1 MEPAGGVTVSM
12 PGYATERFID
22 KLLDN
27 LKAVFFKNI
36 LGTMMNTIAQQTAT
50 WVVSGAKGKGPQWIT
65 NFNEFIDGYAK
76 GMVVDAAANII
87 KDTTGINICTFD
99 PTMTLNLALQV
110 PMFPEWKANTNTNC
124 DYKTLTNHWKDIGQ
138 KKLLNFNYSITAGSF
153 PQTTNKMSTQVS
165 VDETLQIFDS
175 ASLEAKRGTGYD
187 GFGNW
192 ITCTSRSK
200 GLTKV
205 ECEDKPTIQYAL
217 SQEAQWLTDNTS
229 KLSGWVQKITLNAGK
244 TDLVDLTDLEGSP
257 FRILPETISTIKAAI
272 KKKFEAATSEID
284 QNIKPY
290 KDCQNKNRE
299 EMLQSCQD
307 AVSQLGY
314 KFPPAATQA
323 TGNPAPFI
331 TAWEKDVQSKM
342 TYVVTTANSIKSGY
356 QYLNKQVDDNLKS
369 DLFESGAAYDSQLAH
384 GLFNPEANQ
393 YNTYKQMW
401 DTMSKQG
408 MSSYLQKQ
416 TDATINQGWKAATG
430 RIYDTF
436 VNTPASLLNAKASN
450 TLTKDDSA
458 YVYTKSIVADALGI
472 FLQTLWN
479 GYMQKLLAALTNT
492 KQDEETKKKLAVGIG
507 VNQPVAEQFNK
518 YAQKVISVEG
528 VQSYIEKLG
537 QPFTVNFTLQKLDL
551 LTDFQVQLT
560 GDAKPNIYDNVID
573 SKFAMAIN
581 DRMTIGEAIKPEV
594 ARIISGNK
602 FSWGETVEPST
613 YNLANIKKLRKARVV
628 PLGLEL
634 AAELARDCNFRKTYN
649 DGSTI
654 NYAKFED
661 ISDPPS
667 GNGSHFGYNNQNN
680 PYVTERLQN
689 CFFKPFIEGRIDY
702 IRTINENKMNE
713 VINATIGDVVN
724 DFDKR
729 GSGICGDADPEES
742 AFCNL
747 VDPNWILKLPVTKC
761 ASVSDQGQYGE
772 LIQTMQGGERYDRCA
787 DFSSCLEEDGKGSCS
802 PQEKYGFCV
811 KEKNVWQFGA
821 NSCESQY
828 NSCRT
833 YNLNTAAGQTQVSY
847 LKNTLSGSDICGSQN
862 YGCNFYLNTSGPAGI
877 WTDFTSYTKD
887 GQKVCEDN
895 KGIWQNG
902 ECLASRI
909 YLNHSVQ
916 SCDVDSAGC
925 NEFINYRDSNTNLMP
940 DSDFEYTP
948 ANNFPENWD
957 LLLKQEIGANKS
969 IASKDVCDT
978 FNTNQPGCKLGNNC
992 GYYKTCFNYNYDNQ
1006 SLCSSNKGIWYDNGI
1021 CQDGTTDPTVCSDA
1035 GLNWVNC
1042 LAANKE
1048 NAEQT
1053 DCVDNKGQ
1061 FVEYCLSSLLL
1072 YNLCENPKLPQAD
1085 CAANGGTWQEECQ
1098 KNGRVITTLANQA
1111 ECTAAGG
1118 AWENNECQK
1127 NGRVITTLAN
1137 KADCEVNN
1145 GTWLTYCVNAKKY
1158 TSSQGD
1164 CQNWQGNWRGF
1175 GPFSDFAKVT
1185 KNGQD
1190 RMSGMSKLEI
1200 DTSALGPGY
1209 EFILL
1214 NKTILPDNGV
1224 LTKAGDVYTATAY
1237 LKANQALANPITFN
1251 LIGGLNEINSAT
1263 ANLNEFYNQ
1272 FSSTLITSN
1281 PGTELEMRF
1290 YLPPQE
1296 GTAIVYLDSVAL
1308 NLNSLNQV
1316 RSYNFVCYIDPLG
1329 NCNAYKD
1336 YDLNDRLYFKKPP
1349 ADLDCHGYGPGDP
1362 PEVLVGDYTSD
1373 TCLSPSYWDS
1383 EGVFVPGK
1391 TDLCYKYAP
1400 DDPQCKNFLKVCQPA
1415 EVGCQLYTPANGD
1428 PAIPGVVS
1436 LTDYCPAECVGYQTY
1451 KQDPTIYDP
1460 EPDPLFN
1467 NFIPSTAAT
1476 CSLDEVGCAQ
1486 FTNLDEVAK
1495 GGEGIEYYS
1504 YLKQCIKPNLGLG
1517 EKTFFS
1523 WQGLEGRP
1531 QIIKYQ
1537 FQKDSVTGAPKTI
1550 DNSGDCR
1557 LTLGENDF
1565 NCVKFFDSDNK
1576 EYNRDIRKIVSVSDD
1591 CHPYRKTDSTQKICV
1606 DTNGR
1611 WQAGSCQ
1618 NATFITKDTC
1628 EPTFVWT
1635 EGSCLYDAIPSEGIS
1650 CPAEANDCRSYIGNQ
1665 GNDIY
1670 YQIFDTFDDNLPLD
1684 WYEGQVGIF
1693 NNNLMIANESLVL
1706 AGHSLAVP
1714 QSVTAGAIHKVT
1726 DISPGNL
1733 YTLSF
1738 WGKTSSSS
1746 SNIISVKFSTAPEGN
1761 SFAIVPSDNITIPK
1775 VKLTKDW
1782 RYFEL
1787 GPVYVDWTDVANNS
1801 LIFGDL
1807 GGEGGDTT
1815 STVYLDNINL
1825 KVVKDNIYVVK
1836 DSWTTPASC
1845 DQNFLGAEE
1854 KGAMLGCQAYTDTA
1868 NQTHNL
1874 KSFTSLCRDS
1884 TVGCQLLMDTKNS
1897 LNPYSQSFNQAND
1910 SSYDDYTVPKD
1921 ELMPLVLDN
1930 QKGCAEQV
1938 KGCQLMG
1945 QPVYDVNGKVS
1956 YQDIYLKNNPDQ
1968 YEAIMCNE
1976 ETLGCT
1982 KLINEAGGED
1992 YFKIDPTKLCQYVT
2006 QTVLGQSVTGW
2017 FKKNNTS
2024 QGCGA
2029 LPFDTATDCEK
2040 NDLFWSDKY
2049 QQCTFS
2055 LEKINDSDICQSQGG
2070 EWITPYQKEPKCL
2083 LSPFTIYQAQQANKY
2098 KGYVGE
2104 CEEQYNGC
2112 SEFVDINPNFIANG
2126 GFEFVQEGAL
2136 IPWTTSQFGIYNINK
2151 DFKEGNNSVQLIKT
2165 TDLNKGESNFGIS
2178 QTVPRLEKG
2187 RTYKID
2193 FYFKMPAEAK
2203 GVGDNC
2209 PLPEAAIGFNSLEP
2223 NVPKG
2228 PIYTFSAEKDW
2239 KKAEVL
2245 YTVPS
2250 DSCSDPSKL
2259 TEQECGTSYGATW
2272 TKYDD
2277 LQDFELTLYAP
2288 LSGTCSDP
2296 NYEDK
2301 TSCLTATEDWTDSA
2315 NCLDSYVL
2323 YDLVE
2328 VKDNTEDKYYVID
2341 NGTSID
2347 RGICNRVVNWD
2358 NGCIQFLNTGEDKLE
2373 TIKVNRDRNCEQW
2386 AVCSSHCS
2394 NSQYLTKSECEAI
2407 GSCSNSNPA
2416 HTSKTACES
2425 AGTCSNP
2432 TSTSKTACESAGTCS
2447 NPTSTSKT
2455 ACESAGIC
2463 SNTDYTSKTACESAG
2478 TCSNPA
2484 HTSKIDCSSPEIWTP
2499 ETWTP
2504 ETWTPETWT
2513 PYVWTNTY
2521 VWDDNICSATDLC
2534 TKEIVNEGGGTSCVS
2549 FAPKMDNVR
2558 YDLQKQ
2564 PLAVKRIA
2572 DFTHHYGYIYRFGGG
2587 ALSNLTK
2594 WRAGDYSGYTIPDLP
2609 PLEKEMDLGSL
2620 SFKKYYPKLNN
2631 IGTIEDRRF
2640 VNPICKIF
2648 PASDSPFPYDL
2659 AQKPA
2664 YKNLTAL
2671 YSQSVGIDKIGN
2683 GCFYEK
2689 VEATGVITDLP
2700 HSKDTPT
2707 SQICTGPARFQGMI
2721 CVPSGESPDPSCSTK
2736 YGTVEV
2742 NNCQDIGK
2750 VTEYN
2755 GLEGMCLEFD
2765 TLNPLFEDLYK
2776 DIYKSC
2782 SGGSG
2787 CGSYLTKDICESDT
2801 SNNCTWSGPDYQ
2813 PYACLSYFPFLID
2826 TCALHSGDSVG
2837 CELNPNCE
2845 LRTGGNCVVAK

>member
-1 MEPAGGVTVSM
+1 MFKLGQSRCQKVIIVFIALIFVVNNLFGILLLNINLVSAQKEGGGPYIDTGVQVSQPAA
-12 PGYATERFID
+12 ATERFID

-36 LGTMMNTIAQQTAT
+36 LGTMMNTIAKQTAT
-50 WVVSGAKGKGPQWIT
+50 WITSGAKGKGPQWIT

-76 GMVVDAAANII
+76 GMVTDAAASII

-124 DYKTLTNHWKDIGQ
+124 DFKTLTNHWKDIGQ
-138 KKLLNFNYSITAGSF
+138 KKLLNFNYSISAGGSF
-153 PQTTNKMSTQVS
+153 PQTLNKMSTQVS

-175 ASLEAKRGTGYD
+175 ASLSSKNNIGD
-187 GFGNW
+187 W
-192 ITCTSRSK
+192 ITCANPQSR
-200 GLTKV
+200 GAFGTKV
-205 ECEDKPTIQYAL
+205 KCSEEPNVKGNLVQWSGMLTEYTSNL
-217 SQEAQWLTDNTS
+217 SDDVS
-229 KLSGWVQKITLNAGK
+229 KITLNAGK
-244 TDLVDLTDLEGSP
+244 TDLIKLYWDSY
-257 FRILPETISTIKAAI
+257 RILPETINTIKDRWKNENNQFINACDKQI
-272 KKKFEAATSEID
+272 ND
-284 QNIKPY
+284 Y
-290 KDCQNKNRE
+290 KACQNKGRE
-299 EMLQSCQD
+299 EL
-307 AVSQLGY
+307 SQGNCPSILSDLGY
-314 KFPPAATQA
+314 SLPPAATQVDPSRA
-323 TGNPAPFI
+323 TYI
-331 TAWEKDVQSKM
+331 TAWQTDVQSKI
-342 TYVVTTANSIKSGY
+342 TYVITTTNSIKNGF
-356 QYLNKQVDDNLKS
+356 QYLNKQIDDNLKP

-492 KQDEETKKKLAVGIG
+492 KEDTETQKTLVGIG
-507 VNQPVAEQFNK
+507 VAQPVAEQQNK

-537 QPFTVNFTLQKLDL
+537 EPFTVNFSLKDLDL
-551 LTDFQVQLT
+551 LTEFQTQLT
-560 GDAKPNIYDNVID
+560 GEAKPNLYNNVID
-573 SKFAMAIN
+573 DKFAMAIN
-581 DRMTIGEAIKPEV
+581 DKMTIGDAIDPKV
-594 ARIISGNK
+594 AMIIPGNK
-602 FSWGETVEPST
+602 FSWGSTEEPST
-613 YNLANIKKLRKARVV
+613 YNLANIKKLRKARIV

-649 DGSTI
+649 DGSTTD
-654 NYAKFED
+654 YAKFED
-661 ISDPPS
+661 ILDPPS

-689 CFFKPFIEGRIDY
+689 CFFKPYTGVGTIGEGLIAD
-702 IRTINENKMNE
+702 IRKLNEDKMNE
-713 VINATIGDVVN
+713 VIDATIGDVVN
-724 DFDKR
+724 DFDKW
-729 GSGICGDADPEES
+729 GSGICGDGDPEES

-761 ASVSDQGQYGE
+761 ASVSNQGQYGE

-787 DFSSCLEEDGKGSCS
+787 DFSSCLEEDGKGSC

-833 YNLNTAAGQTQVSY
+833 YNLNTAAGQTPVSY
-847 LKNTLSGSDICGSQN
+847 LKNTLSGSDICGPQN
-862 YGCNFYLNTSGPAGI
+862 SGCNFYLTKGGPAGI
-877 WTDFTSYTKD
+877 WTDFTSYTPL
-887 GQKVCEDN
+887 GQEECERN
-895 KGIWQNG
+895 KGIWQNN

-909 YLNHSVQ
+909 YLNHYAQ

-948 ANNFPENWD
+948 ENNFPENWD

-1006 SLCSSNKGIWYDNGI
+1006 SLCSANKGSWYDNGI
-1021 CQDGTTDPTVCSDA
+1021 CQDGTTVQADCLAP
-1035 GLNWVNC
+1035 LNWVKC
-1042 LAANKE
+1042 LGANKE

-1061 FVEYCLSSLLL
+1061 FAEYCISSLLL
-1072 YNLCENPKLPQAD
+1072 YNLCESPKLNQAD
-1085 CAANGGTWQEECQ
+1085 CAANSGTWQQECQ
-1098 KNGRVITTLANQA
+1098 KNGSVITSITDPKTCELP
-1111 ECTAAGG
+1111 T
-1118 AWENNECQK
+1118 
-1127 NGRVITTLAN
+1127 NG
-1137 KADCEVNN
+1137 
-1145 GTWLTYCVNAKKY
+1145 GTWLTYCINAKKY
-1158 TSSQGD
+1158 NSSQSD
-1164 CQNWQGNWRGF
+1164 CQKWQGNWRGF

-1185 KNGQD
+1185 KNGENTQ
-1190 RMSGMSKLEI
+1190 SGMSKLEI
-1200 DTSALGPGY
+1200 DTSALGQGY

-1214 NKTILPDNGV
+1214 NKIILPDNSV
-1224 LTKAGDVYTATAY
+1224 WTKAGDVYTATAY

-1281 PGTELEMRF
+1281 PGTEVEMRF

-1296 GTAIVYLDSVAL
+1296 GTAVVYLDSVSL
-1308 NLNSLNQV
+1308 NLNSLDQI
-1316 RSYNFVCYIDPLG
+1316 RSYNFVSQYQ
-1329 NCNAYKD
+1329 D
-1336 YDLNDRLYFKKPP
+1336 YDLNNRLYFKKPP

-1362 PEVLVGDYTSD
+1362 PEVLTTYDSQQSCEEEAHG
-1373 TCLSPSYWDS
+1373 YWDS
-1383 EGVFVPGK
+1383 AKSGGVFVPGK

-1400 DDPQCKNFLKVCQPA
+1400 DDPQCSNYLKVCQPA

-1495 GGEGIEYYS
+1495 GGEGIEYYT

-1523 WQGLEGRP
+1523 WQGLEGKP

-1550 DNSGDCR
+1550 DNSGDCS
-1557 LTLGENDF
+1557 LTLGVNDF

-1576 EYNRDIRKIVSVSDD
+1576 EYNRDIRKTISVSDD

-1611 WQAGSCQ
+1611 WQADIS
-1618 NATFITKDTC
+1618 A
-1628 EPTFVWT
+1628 
-1635 EGSCLYDAIPSEGIS
+1635 CLYDAIPSEGIS
-1650 CPAEANDCRSYIGNQ
+1650 CSAAANDCRSYIGNQ

-1684 WYEGQVGIF
+1684 WFNGLEGTDSG
-1693 NNNLMIANESLVL
+1693 NLRIANESLVL

-1746 SNIISVKFSTAPEGN
+1746 SNIISVKFSTAPEGK

-1836 DSWTTPASC
+1836 ESWTTPASC

-1897 LNPYSQSFNQAND
+1897 LNPYSQSFNQEND
-1910 SSYDDYTVPKD
+1910 SSFDDYTVPKD

-1938 KGCQLMG
+1938 VGCQLMG
-1945 QPVYDVNGKVS
+1945 QPVYDANGKVS
-1956 YQDIYLKNNPDQ
+1956 YQDIYLKNNPDK
-1968 YEAIMCNE
+1968 YVNVPEAIMCNE

-1982 KLINEAGGED
+1982 ELVNETGGSE
-1992 YFKIDPTKLCQYVT
+1992 YYKIDPTKLCQYVT

-2029 LPFDTATDCEK
+2029 LPADTAPSCEK
-2040 NDLFWSDKY
+2040 NLGFYWSEKY

-2055 LEKINDSDICQSQGG
+2055 LEKINDPDICQSQGG
-2070 EWITPYQKEPKCL
+2070 EWITTLENEKKCL

-2104 CEEQYNGC
+2104 CDQQYNGC

-2136 IPWTTSQFGIYNINK
+2136 IPWTTSQSGINNINNQ
-2151 DFKEGNNSVQLIKT
+2151 DFREGKNSVQLIKT
-2165 TDLNKGESNFGIS
+2165 TDQGKGESNFGIS

-2187 RTYKID
+2187 KTYKID
-2193 FYFKMPAEAK
+2193 FYFKVPAEAK

-2209 PLPEAAIGFNSLEP
+2209 PLPEAAFGFNSLEP

-2228 PIYTFSAEKDW
+2228 PIYTFSPEKDW

-2245 YTVPS
+2245 YTVPN

-2296 NYEDK
+2296 SKSTK
-2301 TSCLTATEDWTDSA
+2301 TACVSPATWLTAGKCSDSSKSTQA
-2315 NCLDSYVL
+2315 ACGLPATWLTNCPNSYVL

-2347 RGICNRVVNWD
+2347 RSTCTTGVNW
-2358 NGCIQFLNTGEDKLE
+2358 NNSCIQFLNTGADKLE

-2386 AVCSSHCS
+2386 AVCTSHCS
-2394 NSQYLTKSECEAI
+2394 NPNYTTKAECEAFS
-2407 GSCSNSNPA
+2407 SCFPDQSYRTKNE
-2416 HTSKTACES
+2416 CES
-2425 AGTCSNP
+2425 AGTCSD
-2432 TSTSKTACESAGTCS
+2432 TSKSTQADCGT
-2447 NPTSTSKT
+2447 
-2455 ACESAGIC
+2455 
-2463 SNTDYTSKTACESAG
+2463 
-2478 TCSNPA
+2478 
-2484 HTSKIDCSSPEIWTP
+2484 SPGA
-2499 ETWTP
+2499 TWTP
-2504 ETWTPETWT
+2504 NVWTPK
-2513 PYVWTNTY
+2513 Y
-2521 VWDDNICSATDLC
+2521 VWDENICSATDLC
-2534 TKEIVNEGGGTSCVS
+2534 TKEDSKSNQCVS

-2572 DFTHHYGYIYRFGGG
+2572 DFTHQNGYIYRFGGG
-2587 ALSNLTK
+2587 ALSNLTE

-2609 PLEKEMDLGSL
+2609 PIEKEMDLGSL

-2631 IGTIEDRRF
+2631 IGTTEDKRF

-2648 PASDSPFPYDL
+2648 PAGDAPFPYEL
-2659 AQKPA
+2659 STKPG
-2664 YKNLTAL
+2664 YKDLTAL
-2671 YSQSVGIDKIGN
+2671 YSQSVGIKDNGNGYEIGN

-2689 VEATGVITDLP
+2689 VEATGVITNLP

-2707 SQICTGPARFQGMI
+2707 SQICTSPAGLQGKL
-2721 CVPSGESPDPSCSTK
+2721 CVKSGENPDPSCVTK

-2787 CGSYLTKDICESDT
+2787 CSSYITKDTCESDT
-2801 SNNCTWSGPDYQ
+2801 TNNCTWSGPDYQ
-2813 PYACLSYFPFLID
+2813 PYACLSYFPFIID
-2826 TCALHSGDSVG
+2826 TCALHSGDSKG
-2837 CELNPNCE
+2837 CELNPNCK
-2845 LRTGGNCVVAK
+2845 LQADNSTCAAK